1 MVARAA
7 DDKTPESDRVTSDGY
22 RLGNVVNLSR
32 RKVRRRKPVRDI
44 DFFYCVGPIMHSA
57 RNANDNAILVKVE
70 KRVLSEPDKAS
81 ITAVQTSARARL
93 PQGHPR

>member
-1 MVARAA
+1 
-7 DDKTPESDRVTSDGY
+7 
-22 RLGNVVNLSR
+22 
-32 RKVRRRKPVRDI
+32 
-44 DFFYCVGPIMHSA
+44 MHSA

-93 PQGHPR
+93 PQGHPRTPNGTASAGPGVALLTPALAY